1 MNKEWSELNKLMQTQ
16 IKKKDTYDSGIG
28 TLFSLRDNLWDMIM
42 HIEACLRI
50 KKKIHS

>member
-28 TLFSLRDNLWDMIM
+28 TLFSLRDNLW
-42 HIEACLRI
+42 EA
-50 KKKIHS
+50 KIGRASCRERV